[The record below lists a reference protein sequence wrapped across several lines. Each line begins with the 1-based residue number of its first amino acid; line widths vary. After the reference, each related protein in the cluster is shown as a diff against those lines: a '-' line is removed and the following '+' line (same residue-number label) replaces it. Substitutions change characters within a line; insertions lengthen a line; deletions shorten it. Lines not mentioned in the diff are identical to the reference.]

1 MRKLEP
7 IPKKVDVESDSNP
20 ISKEAFLV
28 RMENIFYS
36 SGKDVEGCHG
46 AMDDLMCE
54 VLRSLGYGDGVDVF
68 EAAEKWYA

>member
-1 MRKLEP
+1 MC
-7 IPKKVDVESDSNP
+7 DSEVTP

-28 RMENIFYS
+28 RMKNIFYS
-36 SGKDVEGCHG
+36 SGKDVEECHA